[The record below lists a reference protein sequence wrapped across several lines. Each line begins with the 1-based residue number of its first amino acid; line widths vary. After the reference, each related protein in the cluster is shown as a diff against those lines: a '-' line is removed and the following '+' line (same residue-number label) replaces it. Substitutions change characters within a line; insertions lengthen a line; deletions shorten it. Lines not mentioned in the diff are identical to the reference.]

1 MTTDIEEQED
11 ELLAL
16 DSILGSEEFVR
27 KESKAAGEIR
37 VSAELSADLTV
48 ALREGK
54 LSRPLNYHLYQA
66 EYAFLTIMH
75 M

>member
-54 LSRPLNYHLYQA
+54 LSHVPSIIISIRLNMLSSR
-66 EYAFLTIMH
+66 
-75 M
+75 